1 MSTFI
6 KVLQDKVK
14 VLEAKA
20 QQLAENNYLLQ
31 LECKKAGLLNE
42 NYRLR
47 RSLNEATPPK
57 PPSVFGRPGIFLG
70 PEDAPYVALPFDTMA
85 NSVGNAI
92 GNAVGGGIDAVGGV
106 INSLINGFQ
115 DLLDEITRRTEPT
128 SGDADPNT
136 AMYNILQPIVQQI
149 LAILQDAGSQFP
161 PNILQLLQNAQN
173 DISIGLQYGDMN
185 MLLEILANLS
195 DPGAWQGSITTQE
208 LNMFQQAYY
217 YLQKYNAQGGPIR
230 TYTVPNVANPLF
242 PNEPMG
248 PGGNSSYGSSSGPPN
263 NNPFQQGY
271 VPFMF

>member
-1 MSTFI
+1 MTTFI
-6 KVLQDKVK
+6 KVLQDKLK
-14 VLEAKA
+14 VLEAKS
-20 QQLAENNYLLQ
+20 QKLAENNYLLQ

-57 PPSVFGRPGIFLG
+57 PPGVLDRFGIFLG

-85 NSVGNAI
+85 NSVGD
-92 GNAVGGGIDAVGGV
+92 AVGGGIDAVGGV

-136 AMYNILQPIVQQI
+136 AMYNITLPIVQQI
-149 LAILQDAGSQFP
+149 IAILQDAGSQFP
-161 PNILQLLQNAQN
+161 QNILEMLQQAMI
-173 DISIGLQYGDMN
+173 DIEVGLSRGDIN
-185 MLLEILANLS
+185 MLMDTLARLS

-248 PGGNSSYGSSSGPPN
+248 PGANSSYGPSSGPPN

>member
-1 MSTFI
+1 MTTFI
-6 KVLQDKVK
+6 KVLQDKLK
-14 VLEAKA
+14 VLEAKS
-20 QQLAENNYLLQ
+20 QKLAENNYLLQ
-31 LECKKAGLLNE
+31 LECKKAALLNE

-57 PPSVFGRPGIFLG
+57 PPSVLGRPGIFLG

-85 NSVGNAI
+85 NSV

-195 DPGAWQGSITTQE
+195 DPGAWQGSITPQE

-248 PGGNSSYGSSSGPPN
+248 PGRNSSYGSSSGPPN